1 MPYFALASTIVHL
14 IILATTVQMNDLDMT
29 ARTDPQVADVV
40 KQGIA
45 SLTEMTPCHHIAEQA
60 PYILRYLAKK
70 WNINVDIDIGAAPNP
85 EEYERL
91 IRPFGGG
98 LNLFATAIVT
108 EDFIFSLDPGKGVE
122 EMRSRQVGKA
132 AESMEDLLFLPFTVQ
147 RRPMLSKGKE
157 LEEAGFVV
165 M

>member
-1 MPYFALASTIVHL
+1 MAA
-14 IILATTVQMNDLDMT
+14 TVQTNDLDTT
-29 ARTDPQVADVV
+29 ARTDPQVADAV

-45 SLTEMTPCHHIAEQA
+45 SLAEMKPCHRIAEQA
-60 PYILRYLAKK
+60 PHILRYLDKK
-70 WNINVDIDIGAAPNP
+70 WNIDIDIDIGAALNP

-91 IRPFGGG
+91 VRPFGGG
-98 LNLFATAIVT
+98 LNLFAPARVA
-108 EDFIFSLDPGKGVE
+108 EDFIFGLDAGKDVE

-147 RRPMLSKGKE
+147 GRPILSKGKE
-157 LEEAGFVV
+157 LEEAGFAV